1 MPQPR
6 FAPEHHH
13 LDAPRLLRTILLQ
26 RYGLV
31 PEGTDM
37 AKIKKVGHVV
47 LGVRDT
53 KRSISFY
60 TEILKHE

>member
-1 MPQPR
+1 
-6 FAPEHHH
+6 
-13 LDAPRLLRTILLQ
+13 LRTILLQ